1 MATHTMRAIAA
12 TLALAALAGAAEAQG
27 KGQGKGKGE
36 GKREGTVVT
45 RSGGEVVRV
54 PVATRRVPPGLAK
67 KPGQMPPGQYKKLY
81 STADG
86 ARVLSDIFRDR
97 GYVVTRLVTSGDS
110 RVVYYRASDG
120 TIRRA
125 IVSPGEERLGFSNV
139 PAAILREVVAR
150 LY

>member
-1 MATHTMRAIAA
+1 MPTHTMRAIAA
-12 TLALAALAGAAEAQG
+12 TLALAALAGSAEAQG
-27 KGQGKGKGE
+27 KGKE
-36 GKREGTVVT
+36 KRDRERDRERTVVT
-45 RSGGEVVRV
+45 SRGEVVRV
-54 PVATRRVPPGLAK
+54 PTTVRRVPPGLAK
-67 KPGQMPPGQYKKLY
+67 KPGQMPPGQYRKRY
-81 STADG
+81 SPYDG

-125 IVSPGEERLGFSNV
+125 IVSPGEERLGFTNV
-139 PAAILREVVAR
+139 PAAILREVLAR